1 MGLLR
6 RPLWPWLVARW
17 TPERRLKTARNIKPS
32 VVARAGRRRS
42 ENAARASLDA
52 DMLSTLDEMNAFIE
66 AGNTQPGGFYNE
78 RTMPPPTPPTP
89 RHPHQQMLMMG
100 AETQK
105 LFSSFVESSVAR
117 REASNPSDRLR
128 PPLQQQQPPR
138 VPTPAPQQ
146 WRVTDEMMNMKWGT
160 VLRTLQ
166 PAAANSSAA
175 MAPHVTVRQQ
185 APAFLMGKSYD
196 VGGNPASHNQYLTPR
211 PRMQQPGSLSA
222 RPFQ

>member
-1 MGLLR
+1 
-6 RPLWPWLVARW
+6 
-17 TPERRLKTARNIKPS
+17 
-32 VVARAGRRRS
+32 
-42 ENAARASLDA
+42 
-52 DMLSTLDEMNAFIE
+52 MLSTLDEMNAFIS

-78 RTMPPPTPPTP
+78 RAVLPATPPTP
-89 RHPHQQMLMMG
+89 RFMG

-117 REASNPSDRLR
+117 RQSSNLSDRPQ
-128 PPLQQQQPPR
+128 PPAPPSQHQHQHQQPR

-146 WRVTDEMMNMKWGT
+146 WRVTDEMMNMKWGA

-175 MAPHVTVRQQ
+175 PPPHARPMQ
-185 APAFLMGKSYD
+185 APAFLLGKSYD
-196 VGGNPASHNQYLTPR
+196 VGGNAVSTNQYLTPR
-211 PRMQQPGSLSA
+211 PRMQHGSLSA